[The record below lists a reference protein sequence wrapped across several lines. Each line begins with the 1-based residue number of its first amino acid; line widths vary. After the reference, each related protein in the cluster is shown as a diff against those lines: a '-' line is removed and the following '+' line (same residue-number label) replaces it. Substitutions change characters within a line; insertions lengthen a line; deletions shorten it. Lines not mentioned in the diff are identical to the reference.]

1 MWNILDTFIKIRY
14 TVVTMKQ
21 QCGRLQGFKGLAPAL
36 RCSVS
41 CLIQTGPLAMMVDT
55 IAVRGIYNSQG

>member
-1 MWNILDTFIKIRY
+1 
-14 TVVTMKQ
+14 MKQ